1 MDYYVFVG
9 QVNLAF
15 QIAILVVLLAGF
27 MFKRRGDFFLHG
39 TAMFVSVILNAVS
52 FFVVMGP
59 SLIGRVQFVEINPLG
74 RLSSVI
80 LAHAI
85 VGGAAEVL
93 GLWIVASWHLQS
105 STQKCVMKK
114 KIMLVTMILWIIAI
128 LLGFLLY
135 AFIANLI
142 G

>member
-1 MDYYVFVG
+1 MSLWG
-9 QVNLAF
+9 KLT
-15 QIAILVVLLAGF
+15 LLFRLPFWWFFLSGF

-59 SLIGRVQFVEINPLG
+59 SLIGRVQLVEINPLG
-74 RLSSVI
+74 RLSLAI